1 MENQLVITV
10 KDLLLFI
17 LWGSIVTLFV
27 YLIMILRRVLKI
39 IKSVNL
45 VVDGN
50 RENIDATL
58 KIVPELTKHIETI
71 TGEVAHDVQAFRP
84 TVDNVAETTESIT
97 ETIKSNKGF
106 VDGLSSFMH
115 TFSVGKALYDK
126 FFSSKMQDIKD
137 VMDEVDDVIHPN
149 HTDETK
155 HF

>member
-10 KDLLLFI
+10 KDLLLFV

-39 IKSVNL
+39 MKSVNL

-50 RENIDATL
+50 RQNIDATL
-58 KIVPELTKHIETI
+58 NIVPELTKHIETI

-106 VDGLSSFMH
+106 IDGLSSFMH

-126 FFSSKMQDIKD
+126 FFSSKVQDIKD
-137 VMDEVDDVIHPN
+137 IMDEVDDVIHPN
-149 HTDETK
+149 HSDETK